1 MFRGGRI
8 IQTEAELPFKEIPV
22 RGNPLLKRC
31 RTSFRA
37 LHETGFES
45 NVWWAIILIES
56 VPGLIGGA
64 MS

>member
-1 MFRGGRI
+1 M
-8 IQTEAELPFKEIPV
+8 EAEWPFKEIPV